1 LFDER
6 RRLWRLGW
14 AELGRAEEESRGW
27 LEGGPPVMKK
37 KRSLKN
43 GNNNRDDT
51 VACYAGINVSVRQVG
66 VSGWAGVFGC
76 HLRCLQGLI

>member
-1 LFDER
+1 
-6 RRLWRLGW
+6 
-14 AELGRAEEESRGW
+14 
-27 LEGGPPVMKK
+27 VMKK